1 MTEAVQP
8 QEEWAIVEIMGH
20 LRRAGRISEIE
31 RFGAKLLRVD
41 VPAGDTFVSEFFSG
55 SAIYR
60 LRYATEDVAR
70 AIAEQIGDPRPA
82 MPMTYRTLPP
92 PGPPDHDDDDPT
104 SAFDDDE
111 RPF

>member
-1 MTEAVQP
+1 MPETTTAP
-8 QEEWAIVEIMGH
+8 PEEWAIVEIMGH
-20 LRRAGRISEIE
+20 LRRAGRISEVE

-60 LRYATEDVAR
+60 LRYASEEVAR

-82 MPMTYRTLPP
+82 MPVVYRPALPP
-92 PGPPDHDDDDPT
+92 PDDEDDP
-104 SAFDDDE
+104 AFDFNDEDE